1 MTMSERSRRGVEL
14 YGAAH
19 MRMSLPPQKKDIQRK
34 DRIYADVSQGRL
46 LTHGRQ
52 GILCYSWE
60 RSAGP
65 RTRML
70 KVFGNADPRTRVLAL
85 EQLTGEE
92 DRGER
97 EQNVKCRFE
106 EIENHESRPWR
117 L

>member
-19 MRMSLPPQKKDIQRK
+19 MRMSLPPQKK
-34 DRIYADVSQGRL
+34 IYRGK
-46 LTHGRQ
+46 TGF
-52 GILCYSWE
+52 CYSWE